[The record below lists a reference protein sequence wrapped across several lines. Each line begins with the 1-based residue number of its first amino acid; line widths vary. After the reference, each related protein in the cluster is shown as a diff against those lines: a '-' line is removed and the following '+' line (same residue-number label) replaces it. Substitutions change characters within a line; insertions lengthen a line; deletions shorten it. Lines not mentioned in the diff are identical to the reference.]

1 MKYLTNLLLVGGLV
15 VLAQGAVAFFLR
27 FNFITGTRYGPS
39 LTPIYLVFA
48 GIGILVLW
56 LILRTVAQTIAESKK
71 KAKS

>member
-39 LTPIYLVFA
+39 LTPLYLVFA
-48 GIGILVLW
+48 GIAILVVW
-56 LILRTVAQTIAESKK
+56 LILRTITRAIGTSKK
-71 KAKS
+71 KDDG